1 MIISVYLESAF
12 PATGGLLI
20 ADPRLS
26 LAFTGQYKEDMVGD
40 LSVHLPQNRFL
51 QLGLEQAYLKHLN
64 LLYPFPGGNMD
75 SVGRQLVPPINRVDL
90 LLEHQPQS
98 RGNLQFL
105 VKLLLRDAF
114 PKLSAFGEA
123 QHTPTLLFYH
133 KEAN

>member
-1 MIISVYLESAF
+1 MDKIYYAKMIESFKELENTEAIQGKQIYLF
-12 PATGGLLI
+12 GHCNATEE
-20 ADPRLS
+20 
-26 LAFTGQYKEDMVGD
+26 LA
-40 LSVHLPQNRFL
+40 
-51 QLGLEQAYLKHLN
+51 
-64 LLYPFPGGNMD
+64 
-75 SVGRQLVPPINRVDL
+75 DL